1 MTQHKTNYGRYGR
14 WFLLCAAICLPF
26 TAQAEIFKYLGPD
39 GGVHFTDK
47 PMKGNYRLVW
57 RSGRDKKSSSRSRFN
72 LEKMRRNKASVS
84 PYIDEIAKQYH
95 LHPGL
100 LHAIVLVES
109 AYDPKALS
117 RKGAQGLMQLMP
129 DTAQRYGVDDS
140 YDPQQNLRGGAQYLK
155 DLLQLF
161 EFDIKLALAAYNAGE
176 NAVIKYGKQIPP
188 YPETENYVRKVLEA
202 FDKNRL
208 AMVSS

>member
-1 MTQHKTNYGRYGR
+1 MRTEKRTLSRYGR
-14 WFLLCAAICLPF
+14 WLLLCGALCVPF
-26 TAQAEIFKYLGPD
+26 TVQAEIFKYLGPD

-57 RSGRDKKSSSRSRFN
+57 RSGRDKKRASRSRVS
-72 LEKMRRNKASVS
+72 LERMRQNKARVS
-84 PYIDEIAKQYH
+84 PFIDDIAKQYH

-109 AYDPKALS
+109 AYDPSALS

-129 DTAQRYGVDDS
+129 ATAQRYGVDDS

-176 NAVIKYGKQIPP
+176 NAVIKYGKKIPP
-188 YPETENYVRKVLEA
+188 YPETENYVKKVLDA

-208 AMVSS
+208 AMVNS